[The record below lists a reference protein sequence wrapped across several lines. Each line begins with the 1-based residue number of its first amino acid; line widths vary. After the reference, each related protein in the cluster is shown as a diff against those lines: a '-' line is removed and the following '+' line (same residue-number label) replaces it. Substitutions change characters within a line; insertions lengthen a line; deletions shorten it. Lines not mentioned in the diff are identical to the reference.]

1 MFKPTPSLRCVFHN
15 TIHHSGSHRPR
26 ISPKQKNAPDKLPS
40 LMFTDMQPVALV
52 AVDTERD
59 RLRVQQYN
67 SSTDMSPR
75 TKRISMQRSKSLMS
89 VT

>member
-1 MFKPTPSLRCVFHN
+1 MVFF
-15 TIHHSGSHRPR
+15 TIIGFHRPR
-26 ISPKQKNAPDKLPS
+26 ISPKQKTAPDKLPS
-40 LMFTDMQPVALV
+40 LTDMQPVALV

-67 SSTDMSPR
+67 NSDASPR
-75 TKRISMQRSKSLMS
+75 TKRNSMQRSKSLMS